1 MNYPQ
6 GGNGWQQMPPP
17 NMPPQ
22 VYPGQVYPG
31 QPYAPGHYAPPP
43 PPKKKKTWLWV
54 LLAAVAVFVLIS
66 GGLFAFARYQA
77 SRAVTVTYEVTGT
90 GDTAS
95 VLYSVRDFENVTT
108 EEAVDLPWSRDVEIV
123 DGLTK
128 AFRFIAQPLPGES
141 VECKVTVNGKIRAQ
155 DRSTLAGKRALCFGT
170 A

>member
-6 GGNGWQQMPPP
+6 SGNGWQQMPPP

-22 VYPGQVYPG
+22 PYPG
-31 QPYAPGHYAPPP
+31 QPYAPRPYAPPP
-43 PPKKKKTWLWV
+43 AKKKTWLWV
-54 LLAAVAVFVLIS
+54 VLAIVVVIALVY
-66 GGLFAFARYQA
+66 GGLLVFARYQA

-90 GDTAS
+90 GDKAS
-95 VLYSVRDFENVTT
+95 VLYSMRDFENVTT
-108 EEAVDLPWSRDVEIV
+108 EQAVDLPWSKDVEIV

-128 AFRFIAQPLPGES
+128 AFQFMAQPQPGEN

-155 DRSTLAGKRALCFGT
+155 DRSTLSGKKAFCFGT

>member
-6 GGNGWQQMPPP
+6 SGNSWQQTPPP

-22 VYPGQVYPG
+22 PYPP
-31 QPYAPGHYAPPP
+31 QPYPPQPYVPGYYASPPTR
-43 PPKKKKTWLWV
+43 KKKTWLW
-54 LLAAVAVFVLIS
+54 FVLAIVVVIALVY
-66 GGLFAFARYQA
+66 GGLLVFARYQA

-90 GDTAS
+90 GDKAS
-95 VLYSVRDFENVTT
+95 VLYSMRDFENVTT
-108 EEAVDLPWSRDVEIV
+108 EEAVDLPWSKDVEIV

-128 AFRFIAQPLPGES
+128 AFQFIAQPQPGES

-155 DRSTLAGKRALCFGT
+155 DRSTLAGKKAFCFGT

>member
-6 GGNGWQQMPPP
+6 GGNAWQQIPPP

-22 VYPGQVYPG
+22 PYPG
-31 QPYAPGHYAPPP
+31 QPYAPGYYAPP

-54 LLAAVAVFVLIS
+54 LLALVVVCILIY

-77 SRAVTVTYEVTGT
+77 TRAVTVTYEVTGT

-95 VLYSVRDFENVTT
+95 VLYSVRDFDNVTT
-108 EEAVDLPWSRDVEIV
+108 EESVDLPWSRDVEIV
-123 DGLTK
+123 GGLTK
-128 AFRFIAQPLPGES
+128 AFQFKAQPKPGES

-155 DRSTLAGKRALCFGT
+155 DRSTLAGKSAFCFGT